1 MRWLVAG
8 IYIIVA
14 TAQVVAGVQDAVAAQ
29 PTETA
34 GSQGIWK
41 ARTPAVPMR
50 GEFDNFD
57 PIGVAAGAKIKADCS
72 LNWTNPD
79 DGKRYCFSSGTSLVM
94 FLDRPHGNI
103 ARAEKSWR
111 KLRLETSTHCRRAPA
126 VLETGFRCE
135 RERL

>member
-1 MRWLVAG
+1 MIHSRSLRSQARSIRWLVAG

-14 TAQVVAGVQDAVAAQ
+14 SVQVVATVRVAVAAQ

-41 ARTPAVPMR
+41 ARMPSVPMK
-50 GEFDNFD
+50 GEFDSFD

-103 ARAEKSWR
+103 LRAEKSWQ
-111 KLRLETSTHCRRAPA
+111 KLQHRS
-126 VLETGFRCE
+126 
-135 RERL
+135 